1 MTAYIVRRLL
11 IGLPLIALI
20 ISCTFILVR
29 LAPGSPF
36 GNERNLDPE
45 MEQLLLEKYAL
56 DGSWPEQLGA
66 YWEKLLQGDLGP
78 STQFRNRSV
87 SGILAQTFPV
97 SLTLGG
103 GALLIALL
111 LGTLIGTL
119 AALNHNQ
126 WQDRL
131 LMLSV
136 LIGICLPSFLL
147 APLLI
152 LIFSMILGWLP
163 VAGWGT
169 APQLVLPI
177 FALGLP
183 YAAYCARLV
192 RTSMLEVLHQDF
204 IRTARAKGLPP
215 RTIVF
220 RHALKVGILPLV
232 SFAGPLAAHVLTG
245 SIVVEE
251 IFKIPGMGPFFVN
264 SVLNRD
270 AFMTA
275 GCVVVYATLLIF
287 LNLLV
292 DILYAQLDK
301 RVRLS

>member
-1 MTAYIVRRLL
+1 MTTYIVRRLL

-169 APQLVLPI
+169 ASQLVLPI
-177 FALGLP
+177 LALGLP

-275 GCVVVYATLLIF
+275 GCVVVYASLLIL